1 MLEVDN
7 LVVRYGPF
15 LACDRISLNVRPGE
29 IVGIIGPNGAG
40 KSSIARS
47 IVGFVK
53 PAAGDIRFL
62 GQSIVGTPSHHLIRS
77 GLSLVPEGRGLFA
90 LMSVE
95 ENLLMGGDALPSQ
108 ERRKTLMARCYD
120 LFPMLKQR
128 RRQMAG
134 TLSGGQQQ
142 MVAVAIG
149 LMGDPKLCIFDEPSL
164 GLAPIVIQ
172 QIGETLQ
179 AMRKLD
185 LTVLLIEQN
194 AKLTST
200 VADRIYVV
208 AAGLIQFH
216 DTPQKL
222 LQNPE
227 VLEKFLSA

>member
-15 LACDRISLNVRPGE
+15 LACDSISLNVRSGE

-53 PAAGDIRFL
+53 PAAGGIRFL
-62 GQSIVGTPSHHLIRS
+62 GQSIVGTPTHHLIRS

-90 LMSVE
+90 QMSVE
-95 ENLLMGGDALPSQ
+95 ENLLMGGYSLQSQ
-108 ERRKTLMARCYD
+108 ERRKTLLARCYD

-128 RRQMAG
+128 RKQMAG

-172 QIGETLQ
+172 QIGQTLQ

-216 DTPQKL
+216 DTPPKL

-227 VLEKFLSA
+227 VLEKFLSV